1 MVGFVVCGY
10 VGLWSHVGCFRQKKY
25 SVVAK
30 TMQKRGKKAKME
42 AKLANLIGNFGKWSA
57 LEKSCVV
64 SWVPIHSVF
73 RIRIRTDPHKDMP
86 PGSGSGSRR

>member
-10 VGLWSHVGCFRQKKY
+10 VGLWSHVVCFRQKKY

-57 LEKSCVV
+57 LVKSCEV
-64 SWVPIHSVF
+64 SWVPINCL
-73 RIRIRTDPHKDMP
+73 RKLQKD
-86 PGSGSGSRR
+86 SYAVAIK